1 MVIEKDLTHFVA
13 RRSNKSNSIL
23 DLVLFNVAN
32 LSVTVAKQLFS
43 DHFPIYFY
51 LNSPEAP
58 LCFRNVYSK
67 SSFNAL
73 LFNSNLQ
80 PLFTVMSH
88 DNSINSSF
96 PDSWYSLISDAF
108 TNAIKLKRA
117 VRLKSPLF
125 YSSHTIHLINQRET
139 TFKQLGSD
147 PSFLLALKLR
157 ELNLSIS
164 DSIELDKELFIN
176 QFDLSSTQ
184 QCYKLLRSFGFNSSF
199 PPVMFHGNESFFT
212 DSEKALGFNK
222 FSASV
227 FQDKSSHTVPDQ
239 LKEPCFKL
247 MNLDFSLSDVLLLLE
262 SIWLRLRL

>member
-1 MVIEKDLTHFVA
+1 M
-13 RRSNKSNSIL
+13 
-23 DLVLFNVAN
+23 
-32 LSVTVAKQLFS
+32 
-43 DHFPIYFY
+43 
-51 LNSPEAP
+51 
-58 LCFRNVYSK
+58 
-67 SSFNAL
+67 
-73 LFNSNLQ
+73 
-80 PLFTVMSH
+80 
-88 DNSINSSF
+88 
-96 PDSWYSLISDAF
+96 
-108 TNAIKLKRA
+108 
-117 VRLKSPLF
+117 F

-139 TFKQLGSD
+139 AFKQLGSD

-176 QFDLSSTQ
+176 QFDLSSTR

-222 FSASV
+222 FFALV

-239 LKEPCFKL
+239 LKEPCIKL

-262 SIWLRLRL
+262 SCDYSSAAGADELPSSLLQQCAKILCAPVF